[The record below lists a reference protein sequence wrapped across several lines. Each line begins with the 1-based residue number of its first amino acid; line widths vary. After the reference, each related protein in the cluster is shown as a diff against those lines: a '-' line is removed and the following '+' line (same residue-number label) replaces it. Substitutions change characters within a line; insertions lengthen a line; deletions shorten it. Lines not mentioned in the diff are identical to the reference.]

1 MHANMPEIVYAFD
14 GYCGWCWGMADNIL
28 KLRDTFSDRFKFS
41 AISGGLMI
49 GNRIGPLGDFAAY
62 IEKAQPRVEQ
72 MTGCVFSEA
81 HKALVRDRT
90 TMQDSRVPAAAF
102 AVILAANPTVD
113 TILLSHEI
121 LALNFREGADI
132 SKPESFAPLLKKYG
146 VDAVAFATDLKA
158 GKLYDLAEKQ
168 FDAARDVYGA
178 DAFPTIIYGREGQYF
193 PLSQGYQAYENLAHA
208 LDTLHRE
215 PPPLEAV

>member
-1 MHANMPEIVYAFD
+1 MQTKAEIVYVFD
-14 GYCGWCWGMADNIL
+14 GYCGWCWGMAQNIL
-28 KLRDTFSDRFKFS
+28 KLKENFSDRFRFS

-102 AVILAANPTVD
+102 AVSEEP
-113 TILLSHEI
+113 
-121 LALNFREGADI
+121 AL
-132 SKPESFAPLLKKYG
+132 
-146 VDAVAFATDLKA
+146 
-158 GKLYDLAEKQ
+158 
-168 FDAARDVYGA
+168 A
-178 DAFPTIIYGREGQYF
+178 DALIATSGSPGSGC
-193 PLSQGYQAYENLAHA
+193 
-208 LDTLHRE
+208 
-215 PPPLEAV
+215 

>member
-1 MHANMPEIVYAFD
+1 MPEIIYAFD
-14 GYCGWCWGMADNIL
+14 GYCGWCWGMAANIL
-28 KLRDTFSDRFKFS
+28 KLKENFSDRFRFS

-102 AVILAANPTVD
+102 AVIVAANPSAD
-113 TILLSHEI
+113 TIQLAHEI
-121 LALNFREGADI
+121 LSLNFKDGADI
-132 SKPESFAPLLKKYG
+132 SKPESFAALLQKYG
-146 VDAVAFATDLKA
+146 VDAASFATSLKE
-158 GKLYDLAEKQ
+158 GKLYAAAEKQ
-168 FDAARDVYGA
+168 FDESRDVYGA
-178 DAFPTIIYGREGQYF
+178 DAFPTIVYGRDGQYF
-193 PLSQGYQAYENLAHA
+193 PLAQGYQAYENLAHA
-208 LDTLHRE
+208 LDVLHRE
-215 PPPLEAV
+215 PPPL